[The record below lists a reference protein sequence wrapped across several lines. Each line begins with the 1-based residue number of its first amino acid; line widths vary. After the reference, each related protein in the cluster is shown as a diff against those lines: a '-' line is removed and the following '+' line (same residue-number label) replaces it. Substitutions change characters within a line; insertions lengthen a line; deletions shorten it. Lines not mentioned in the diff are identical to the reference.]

1 MDVSDNNIN
10 DMSDFTNGKTG
21 RSKNSTYKKKHK
33 NSTSGKPETKKG
45 KGSTDAGNESDSQ
58 RRDLISSMLGA
69 KVYLKI
75 KFFRESMETHLNF
88 NQTLHLK
95 KRKGKIYTP
104 LNKICLGWTL
114 RL

>member
-45 KGSTDAGNESDSQ
+45 KGSTDAGNESDS
-58 RRDLISSMLGA
+58 
-69 KVYLKI
+69 
-75 KFFRESMETHLNF
+75 
-88 NQTLHLK
+88 
-95 KRKGKIYTP
+95 
-104 LNKICLGWTL
+104 
-114 RL
+114 